1 MNPFIK
7 YIKKIQAEG
16 TTVDTVNAIINDH
29 QREHR
34 HMKRLYR
41 YIASIKD
48 GPKIFDRKP
57 INYGTGA
64 SRNIFRL
71 DDKVNNMLNNS
82 FDSDIVDTKI
92 GICSGIRLLI
102 GPIRQVTHGR
112 RRFTTFSCVAM
123 PRIRTLNV
131 ESSQQ
136 AQSKPAQKA

>member
-41 YIASIKD
+41 RYIASIKD

-57 INYGTGA
+57 IKYGTGA
-64 SRNIFRL
+64 SL

-92 GICSGIRLLI
+92 GYMLGIRLLI